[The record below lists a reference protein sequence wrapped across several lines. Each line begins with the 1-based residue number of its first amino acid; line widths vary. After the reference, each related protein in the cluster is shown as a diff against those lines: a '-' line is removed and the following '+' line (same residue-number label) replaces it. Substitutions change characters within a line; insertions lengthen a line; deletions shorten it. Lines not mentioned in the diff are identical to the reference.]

1 MKTRNKWF
9 TAAGVGL
16 GSIALIAASA
26 GVANAVNS
34 ADRPEGHRGGSQS
47 SLVADGTL
55 TKAQAQAIH
64 DAMHAAV
71 DADREAEVKTTLA
84 ALVTKGTIT
93 QSQADAI
100 SASMAAEAEAEA
112 GSHRGGRGGHL
123 RELVDAGTITKA
135 QADAV
140 HEAMHASRPT
150 EAERAATLNTVLADL
165 VTKGTITQAQADA
178 VKANKADRGMS
189 GDRPGRGHGKGGH
202 GKGGHSQTTSPTNSP
217 A

>member
-34 ADRPEGHRGGSQS
+34 ADRQGGHRGGSQS
-47 SLVADGTL
+47 SLVSDGTL
-55 TKAQAQAIH
+55 TIAQAQAIH

-100 SASMAAEAEAEA
+100 SASMAAEAEAD
-112 GSHRGGRGGHL
+112 SHRGKRGGHL
-123 RELVDAGTITKA
+123 RELVDAGTITKE
-135 QADAV
+135 QANAV

-150 EAERAATLNTVLADL
+150 ETERIATLNTVLADL
-165 VTKGTITQAQADA
+165 VAKGTITQAQADA
-178 VKANKADRGMS
+178 VKANKADRGLS

-202 GKGGHSQTTSPTNSP
+202 GKYGQHASPTNSP

>member
-64 DAMHAAV
+64 DALHAAV
-71 DADREAEVKTTLA
+71 DANREADMKTTLA

-100 SASMAAEAEAEA
+100 SASMAAEAESD
-112 GSHRGGRGGHL
+112 SHRGKRGGHL
-123 RELVDAGTITKA
+123 RELVNAGTITKA

-150 EAERAATLNTVLADL
+150 EAERAATLNTVLTDL
-165 VTKGTITQAQADA
+165 VSKGTITQAQADA
-178 VKANKADRGMS
+178 VKANKTDRGMS
-189 GDRPGRGHGKGGH
+189 GNRQGRGHGKGGH
-202 GKGGHSQTTSPTNSP
+202 GQTTNPTNSP
-217 A
+217 S